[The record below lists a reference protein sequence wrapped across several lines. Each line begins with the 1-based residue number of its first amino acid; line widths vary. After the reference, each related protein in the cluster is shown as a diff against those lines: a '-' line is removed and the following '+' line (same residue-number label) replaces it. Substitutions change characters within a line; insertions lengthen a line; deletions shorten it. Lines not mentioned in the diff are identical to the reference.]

1 MWQYVKMELNNRGT
15 VKEIYDFHCEPYTIH
30 CHNIQECEDGNS
42 FESKHYSDVCSNYT
56 LTLPDKMGGVSIE
69 HEVGG
74 EVGEAVEPLA
84 TLVPQT
90 DVAHQLCGPGS
101 GLNPHLTA
109 AGRGGG
115 GVGH

>member
-1 MWQYVKMELNNRGT
+1 M
-15 VKEIYDFHCEPYTIH
+15 
-30 CHNIQECEDGNS
+30 S
-42 FESKHYSDVCSNYT
+42 
-56 LTLPDKMGGVSIE
+56 GVSIE

-74 EVGEAVEPLA
+74 EVGEAVEPLP

-90 DVAHQLCGPGS
+90 DVAHQLSGPGR
-101 GLNPHLTA
+101 GLYPHLTV